1 MRARELLLPVLSA
14 GLVAAVLGVQLA
26 QDGGDFVPT
35 RTADPCL
42 QRDVTP
48 VSGGIDGL
56 AEALVLLGLDGAA
69 CQLGTSRE
77 GLVLELADDRER
89 TDVEVEALRAG
100 LLAAVDRLSAQD
112 RLPAVSALAGQ
123 ALESADLP
131 GLVKTAIRA
140 LPDALV
146 DNRLATDD
154 VLRRAITDLDLRRL
168 LDSIGDPSAIEDLIN
183 DSVTEAVKDEL
194 LAGLPNPFD

>member
-1 MRARELLLPVLSA
+1 MRARELLLPMLSV
-14 GLVAAVLGVQLA
+14 GLVAAVLGVQVA
-26 QDGGDFVPT
+26 QGGGDFVPT

-69 CQLGTSRE
+69 CQLGISRE
-77 GLVLELADDRER
+77 GLVLELAEDRER
-89 TDVEVEALRAG
+89 TDDEVEALRAG
-100 LLAAVDRLSAQD
+100 LLAAVERLSSQD
-112 RLPAVSALAGQ
+112 RLPAVSALAEQ
-123 ALESADLP
+123 ALASADLP

-140 LPDALV
+140 LPDTLV

-168 LDSIGDPSAIEDLIN
+168 LSSIGDPSAIEDLIN